1 MAWLLQQMHLMFAFD
16 NTNRL
21 TLGWE
26 KGWSIIILAL
36 LTIFHFWF

>member
-21 TLGWE
+21 TCGNRD
-26 KGWSIIILAL
+26 KAL
-36 LTIFHFWF
+36 SF